1 MKILIAT
8 LGSRG
13 DVQPYLALA
22 VGLQQ
27 AGHKVTLAA
36 PQTFAPWIQ
45 SYGVGVAPVRFN
57 PQEAM
62 QKRGKRTAAY
72 GQWAQCSKSSARA
85 WPKHKR
91 MCGKRPKTLI
101 FSFNRARGWGGWS
114 WPLCAAFQPHSPIY
128 SPLRPPVA
136 SPCFGSPSAFP

>member
-1 MKILIAT
+1 MKILITT

-45 SYGVGVAPVRFN
+45 SYGVDVAPVQFN
-57 PQEAM
+57 PHAAM
-62 QKRGKRTAAY
+62 QKLGQAHGGLRAMGAMLKIIRTGMAEAQADVWQAAEDTEFFI
-72 GQWAQCSKSSARA
+72 QSAT
-85 WPKHKR
+85 
-91 MCGKRPKTLI
+91 G
-101 FSFNRARGWGGWS
+101 
-114 WPLCAAFQPHSPIY
+114 
-128 SPLRPPVA
+128 
-136 SPCFGSPSAFP
+136 